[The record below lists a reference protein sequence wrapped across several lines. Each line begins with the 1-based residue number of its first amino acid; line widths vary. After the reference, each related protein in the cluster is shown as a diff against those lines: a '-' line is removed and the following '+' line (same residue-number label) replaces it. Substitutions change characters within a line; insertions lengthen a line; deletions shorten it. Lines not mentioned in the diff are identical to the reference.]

1 MKYSRFSTPAAPVIT
16 NKRQETH
23 VEDKSVKEEHTSHKL
38 IPNLHKLIRDE
49 SVPMVCSSCG
59 NTYISYEGLGQYKC
73 VECENI
79 MYDNYGKVRKCLDIV
94 GSMTE
99 IQLMEKTGLSR
110 SDIRKLIEAGS
121 LVRTTKG
128 LSII

>member
-1 MKYSRFSTPAAPVIT
+1 MKYSRFSTPTTSMNIYRQGPAAG
-16 NKRQETH
+16 E
-23 VEDKSVKEEHTSHKL
+23 KSTADDVTSQKS

-59 NTYISYEGLGQYKC
+59 YTILKYEGLGQYKC
-73 VECENI
+73 EKCEAI
-79 MYDNYGKVRKCLDIV
+79 MYDDYGKVRKCLDIA

-99 IQLMEKTGLSR
+99 IELIEKTGLSR
-110 SDIRKLIEAGS
+110 SAIRKLIESGS

-128 LSII
+128 LSVI